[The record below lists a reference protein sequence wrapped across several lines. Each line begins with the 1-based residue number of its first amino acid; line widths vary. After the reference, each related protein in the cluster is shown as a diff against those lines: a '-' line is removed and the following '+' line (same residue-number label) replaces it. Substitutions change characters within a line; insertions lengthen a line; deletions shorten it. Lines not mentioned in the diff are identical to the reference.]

1 MASQEEIARYQD
13 LRRQGYSGPQ
23 AAEMVWGPGG
33 LARMNEEARK
43 RASGNARNNALG
55 QIGGT
60 VAGAVGTRYA
70 YDTLFPTK
78 EAVAEAAKKAT
89 EKAAE
94 EAAKI
99 TTGGLSGGAT
109 NAPSGGSSGMS
120 SAPNS
125 SVSQNFT
132 PVDPSRMPSGSVAPP
147 GTTAVQS
154 NADGT
159 VKFVPTEAL
168 NDPGFMQSVDWA
180 KVGQGATGAYML
192 YNAYE
197 QWKKGDK
204 GGAAMSGVTG
214 GTNLAASLG
223 SQSAA
228 RAVPYLAAA
237 NEVYGGI
244 KTQFDK
250 NATQEQ
256 KNYALARLPI
266 RAVGAYFTGGMSTVA
281 EALARKQWGGTMAK
295 ADKFLMDNPASLL
308 IDPTYAYMKVLGAFG
323 SKKSQAQ
330 RERDQVRK
338 ALGNA
343 GVLDKQGIGTLADNS
358 AYDFGKD
365 GSTMK
370 WKEID
375 KIADANPNSWGT
387 TVNLTDALVAGYG
400 PKVNSNLSAWYAK
413 AAVSNAGDDPEK
425 ARANVQH
432 FAQQQGLSFDLVKQN
447 LDQGLNDGRMNQQQ
461 YDAYLNGANR
471 LFAGMP
477 STASAPG
484 APGAPA
490 AAPVREVRP
499 DKGTVRRLS
508 PGMYRTDTG
517 GIQTAPTMRKAL
529 EKAYRKGDGT
539 KSEGKKG

>member
-43 RASGNARNNALG
+43 RASGNARNNAIG

-60 VAGAVGTRYA
+60 VAGAVGTKYA

-78 EAVAEAAKKAT
+78 EAVALAAKKAA
-89 EKAAE
+89 EEAAK

-168 NDPGFMQSVDWA
+168 NDPGFMASVDWA

-214 GTNLAASLG
+214 GANLAASLG

-228 RAVPYLAAA
+228 SAVPYLAAA
-237 NEVYGGI
+237 NEAYGGI

-250 NATQEQ
+250 NATQEE
-256 KNYALARLPI
+256 KNRALTMAPI
-266 RAVGAYFTGGMSTVA
+266 RGAAAFYTAGLSTAA

-295 ADKFLMDNPASLL
+295 ADNFFMDNPWSML
-308 IDPTYAYMKVLGAFG
+308 ISPTYAINKTLGVFG
-323 SKKSQAQ
+323 SKKSGAQ
-330 RERDQVRK
+330 ILRDGVRK
-338 ALGNA
+338 NLRSNNI
-343 GVLDKQGIGTLADNS
+343 LDEKSQGTLADGS
-358 AYDFGKD
+358 VYDFGKD
-365 GSTMK
+365 GKSMK

-375 KIADANPNSWGT
+375 KIEALNPALWSTAVEASSLLAAN
-387 TVNLTDALVAGYG
+387 YG
-400 PKVNSNLSAWYAK
+400 LIKKKGDNDITAWYAK
-413 AAVSNAGDDPEK
+413 AAISNAKDDPETVK
-425 ARANVQH
+425 ANVRH
-432 FAQQQGLSFDLVKQN
+432 LLGQQGFTIDTVKQRIEEAKADNKLNQPEYDRYMNAVN
-447 LDQGLNDGRMNQQQ
+447 LVYSG
-461 YDAYLNGANR
+461 
-471 LFAGMP
+471 
-477 STASAPG
+477 APG

>member
-60 VAGAVGTRYA
+60 VAGAVGTRLA
-70 YDTLFPTK
+70 YDELFPSK
-78 EAVAEAAKKAT
+78 EAVALAAKKAT

-99 TTGGLSGGAT
+99 TTGGLVPVTPPVT
-109 NAPSGGSSGMS
+109 N
-120 SAPNS
+120 
-125 SVSQNFT
+125 T
-132 PVDPSRMPSGSVAPP
+132 APP
-147 GTTAVQS
+147 TGSGIEPSSTIP
-154 NADGT
+154 AD
-159 VKFVPTEAL
+159 KASLAPPEAL
-168 NDPGFMQSVDWA
+168 NDPGFMSSVDWP
-180 KVGQGATGAYML
+180 KVGQGAVGAYML

-204 GGAAMSGVTG
+204 GGAAMSGATG
-214 GTNLAASLG
+214 GTNIAAALG
-223 SQSAA
+223 SKTAESAI
-228 RAVPYLAAA
+228 PYLAAA
-237 NEVYGGI
+237 NEAYGGI

-256 KNYALARLPI
+256 KNYALVMAPI
-266 RAVGAYFTGGMSTVA
+266 RAVGAFYTGGLSTVA

-323 SKKSQAQ
+323 SKKSGAQ
-330 RERDQVRK
+330 LERDALRK
-338 ALGNA
+338 QLRG
-343 GVLDKQGIGTLADNS
+343 GGILDEKSQGTLADGS

-413 AAVSNAGDDPEK
+413 AATSNAGDDPEK

-432 FAQQQGLSFDLVKQN
+432 FAQQQGLSLELVKQN